1 MVQIG
6 PSGGAILR
14 LLILLNFDFKD
25 IFILKDED
33 SGDTTGNCAI
43 RTQKLLFKNKTCRP
57 LRWEKQTLSV
67 PSK

>member
-14 LLILLNFDFKD
+14 SLILLTFNFKD

-33 SGDTTGNCAI
+33 SGENTGNRKCPI
-43 RTQKLLFKNKTCRP
+43 QTQNLLFKNGTCRP
-57 LRWEKQTLSV
+57 LRLEK
-67 PSK
+67 